1 MIRWLKIARAEFLRD
16 FTTSIRY
23 PLELLTGVFV
33 LYVLFMGL
41 FMGAKLLAG
50 RQALSGNLDG
60 VVIGYTMWFFA
71 LMAINTM
78 SIDIESEAR
87 QGTLEQVYLHAPNY
101 LGLLWVRAVV
111 HLAMGAGAGGRAGG
125 GDPGRRPAPGSTV
138 TWQAV
143 PAVLVSIVL
152 TIGGLCGFGLIL
164 GGLSLVF
171 KRIGQLERAGAV
183 QPVLP
188 GLHRPRQHRPALAGI
203 VAHLPLARGVDMLK
217 VLFGD
222 GLGAAGQSGQLGWL
236 AVDTLLYALI
246 GSLVFYAMERVA
258 RKGGIAGEIIKEG
271 KREKGRGK
279 RRAV

>member
-1 MIRWLKIARAEFLRD
+1 MIRWLKIARAEFIRD
-16 FTTSIRY
+16 LTTSLRY
-23 PLELLTGVFV
+23 PLELLTGMFI

-50 RQALSGNLDG
+50 SQALSGNLDG

-78 SIDIESEAR
+78 SIDIENEAR

-111 HLAMGAGAGGRAGG
+111 HLAMGAGVVVLLSVAIQLTTGNWLAL
-125 GDPGRRPAPGSTV
+125 

-143 PAVLVSIVL
+143 PAVIL
-152 TIGGLCGFGLIL
+152 TIILTIAGLCGFGLIL
-164 GGLSLVF
+164 GGLSLTF
-171 KRIGQLERAGAV
+171 KRIGQLSALMQFSLFFLAYADLATI
-183 QPVLP
+183 PLP
-188 GLHRPRQHRPALAGI
+188 WREI

-217 VLFGD
+217 LLIGSD
-222 GLGAAGQSGQLGWL
+222 TAALQAIAEPMLWL
-236 AVDTLLYALI
+236 LVDSLVYAAI

-258 RKGGIAGEIIKEG
+258 RKGGLLGHY
-271 KREKGRGK
+271 
-279 RRAV
+279 